1 MAETRNAA
9 NGSTN
14 SFNWSLGPVLGT
26 PLLTALADINGK
38 LLESAAGAQKDWAE
52 FVHLRIK
59 EDIAVSQQ
67 LMSCKS
73 LGDMQQ
79 VYSEYVRTAFEQ
91 YSEQSER
98 AVQRGKSTTEGLA
111 QMLEPP
117 SALHGRNAALSP

>member
-9 NGSTN
+9 NGSTT

-26 PLLTALADINGK
+26 PLLTVLADINGK

-52 FVHLRIK
+52 FVHRRIK
-59 EDIAVSQQ
+59 EDIAASRQ

-98 AVQRGKSTTEGLA
+98 AVQRGKSTTEGFA
-111 QMLEPP
+111 QVLELGARE
-117 SALHGRNAALSP
+117 SAQGVRH